1 MIKAFAAD
9 AAKGELKPFEYDA
22 GELGSQEVEIEVH
35 YCGVCHSDISML
47 DNEWGMTQFPFVPG
61 HEVAGLVKQ
70 VGSEVKHLK
79 AGDRVG
85 LGWQSGYCNHCGS
98 CMTGDHNLCG
108 TAEMTIVGRHGG
120 FADHVRAQSTSVVKL
135 PDEIDMADAGPL
147 FCGGVTVYNPMK
159 QFDLKPTA
167 KVAVIG
173 IGGLGHMAL
182 QFLNSWGCEVTAFT
196 STEEKR
202 KEAIALGAHK
212 TLNSRD
218 EKELESAAGSFDM
231 IISTVNVSL
240 NWEAYINT
248 LNAKGRLHFVGA
260 VLEPLQ
266 VSVFPLLMAQRSI
279 SASPVGSPATIS
291 QMLEFAARHQ
301 IKPQVELF
309 QKDQINDAINHV
321 REGKA
326 RYRAVIQF
334 K

>member
-1 MIKAFAAD
+1 M
-9 AAKGELKPFEYDA
+9 
-22 GELGSQEVEIEVH
+22 S
-35 YCGVCHSDISML
+35 
-47 DNEWGMTQFPFVPG
+47 
-61 HEVAGLVKQ
+61 
-70 VGSEVKHLK
+70 
-79 AGDRVG
+79 
-85 LGWQSGYCNHCGS
+85 
-98 CMTGDHNLCG
+98 GDHNLCG

-120 FADHVRAQSTSVVKL
+120 FADHVRAQATSVVKL

-218 EKELESAAGSFDM
+218 EKELEGAAGSFDM

-248 LNAKGRLHFVGA
+248 LRAKGRLHFVGA
-260 VLEPLQ
+260 VLEPIQ
-266 VSVFPLLMAQRSI
+266 VGVFPLLMGQRSI
-279 SASPVGSPATIS
+279 SASPVGSPGTIS

-326 RYRAVIQF
+326 RYRAVIRF